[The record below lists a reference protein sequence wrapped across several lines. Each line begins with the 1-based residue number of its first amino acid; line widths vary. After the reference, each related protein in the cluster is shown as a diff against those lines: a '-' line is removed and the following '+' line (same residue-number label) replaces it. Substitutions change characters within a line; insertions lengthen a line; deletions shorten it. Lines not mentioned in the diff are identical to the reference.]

1 MAKKSTKLETLH
13 GIFKENKISFD
24 NIELSTK
31 LIKEIKKN
39 ADAVPDY
46 HHPSYTQDK
55 VINSYYH

>member
-46 HHPSYTQDK
+46 RHPSYT
-55 VINSYYH
+55 ILF